1 MIWMAGAGSLL
12 LLVLMAI
19 GLVDVAR
26 SRDTMETPQL
36 VIWAIVIILLP
47 VIGLVSYLLWRIARS
62 DAMVESMDFQDE
74 HSSKGQSY
82 PPVGR

>member
-1 MIWMAGAGSLL
+1 MVWFAGAGSLL
-12 LLVLMAI
+12 LLVLVI
-19 GLVDVAR
+19 VGLVDLGR
-26 SRDTMETPQL
+26 NRRKIETPQV

-62 DAMVESMDFQDE
+62 DALVESMDFQDE
-74 HSSKGQSY
+74 FSSKGQSY